1 MVFSAGGG
9 KEGGV
14 SSYGYI
20 QAKFFE
26 ESKKKKEY
34 LTFFVLETLT

>member
-9 KEGGV
+9 KGRGGGGV
-14 SSYGYI
+14 VGGGSNYGYI

-26 ESKKKKEY
+26 ESTKKIY
-34 LTFFVLETLT
+34 I